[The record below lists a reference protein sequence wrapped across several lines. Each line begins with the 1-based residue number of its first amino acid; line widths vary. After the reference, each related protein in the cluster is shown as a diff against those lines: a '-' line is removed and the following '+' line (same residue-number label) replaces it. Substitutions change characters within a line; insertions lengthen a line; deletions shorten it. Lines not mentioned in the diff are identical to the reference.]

1 MSQITIDEAWEA
13 VAGADP
19 GFREELRRRLI
30 GFEEEIR
37 RCVAPMKDEFFA
49 ACASAASDHLKDGL
63 HTAPI
68 WMTDPNLRKL
78 AIDLAE
84 FALARGIDVNAAW
97 EEDGRTLLHKF
108 ALLRQPAI
116 AIEAV
121 TWLLEHGVDPNQAK
135 KDGETPLGLAIRY
148 GRTEV
153 AEVLRAYG
161 GR

>member
-1 MSQITIDEAWEA
+1 MWQITIDEALSA
-13 VAGADP
+13 VGRADP
-19 GFREELRRRLI
+19 GFREVLRRRLI

-37 RCVAPMKDEFFA
+37 RRVAPVKDEFFA

-68 WMTDPNLRKL
+68 WMTDADLRKL

-97 EEDGRTLLHKF
+97 AQDGRTLLHKF
-108 ALLRQPAI
+108 VLLRQPAI

-121 TWLLEHGVDPNQAK
+121 TWLLEHGADPNQAK
-135 KDGETPLGLAIRY
+135 NDGETPLGLAVRC